1 MGESGSAVT
10 RLLIA
15 DEQDVVRSGLRV
27 MLEAQPNWAVV
38 AEAVDGKEAILKAI
52 ETKPDVAVID
62 YVLPLVDSIEVTRQI
77 RARLR
82 KTEVLVFTTDD
93 NEILIE
99 EPLKAGARGYL
110 TTSEMQHSLI
120 EAIEALA
127 IHRPFLTPNVTE
139 VLLASFLANP
149 KRRSILS
156 NRERV
161 VLKLVAEGHSN
172 RQTAAILDI
181 SIKTVETH
189 RTAIMRKLNLYSH
202 ANLVRYAVRNGF
214 VEP

>member
-1 MGESGSAVT
+1 VGESGSAVT

-15 DEQDVVRSGLRV
+15 DEHDVVRSGLRV
-27 MLEAQPNWAVV
+27 MLEAQPHWEVV
-38 AEAVDGKEAILKAI
+38 AEAVDGEEAILKAI

-62 YVLPLVDSIEVTRQI
+62 YVLPRVNSIEVTRQI

-93 NEILIE
+93 NETLIE
-99 EPLKAGARGYL
+99 EPLRAGARGYL

-127 IHRPFLTPNVTE
+127 IHRPFITPNVTE
-139 VLLASFLANP
+139 ALLASFLARPN
-149 KRRSILS
+149 RRSALTS
-156 NRERV
+156 RERD
-161 VLKLVAEGHSN
+161 VLKLVAVGHSN

-181 SIKTVETH
+181 GVKTVETH
-189 RTAIMRKLNLYSH
+189 RSAIMRKLNLYSH
-202 ANLVRYAVRNGF
+202 ANLVRYAVRNKL

>member
-1 MGESGSAVT
+1 VKVGSAVT

-15 DEQDVVRSGLRV
+15 DEQDVVRSGLRAV
-27 MLEAQPNWAVV
+27 LEAQPNWAVV

-127 IHRPFLTPNVTE
+127 IHRPFLTPNVSE
-139 VLLASFLANP
+139 ILLASFLARP
-149 KRRSILS
+149 RRSILS

-161 VLKLVAEGHSN
+161 VLTLVAEGHSN
-172 RQTAAILDI
+172 WQTAAILNI
-181 SIKTVETH
+181 SAKTVETH
-189 RTAIMRKLNLYSH
+189 RTAIMRKLNLHSH

-214 VEP
+214 VEA